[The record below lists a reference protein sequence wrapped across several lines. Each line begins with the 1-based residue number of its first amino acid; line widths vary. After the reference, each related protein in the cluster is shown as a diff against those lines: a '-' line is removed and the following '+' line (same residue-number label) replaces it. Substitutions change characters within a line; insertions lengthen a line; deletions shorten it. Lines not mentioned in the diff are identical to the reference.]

1 MSKKAKLSIA
11 AGALVVI
18 AVLVFF
24 NLKKARGDVI
34 EVQTTKVARGD
45 VTQLVSGSG
54 KIQPEKEVKISAFVS
69 AEIKRLHVQEGDN
82 VASGQLLVELDRA
95 RYEAAFERSKSD
107 LKSAQANLKKAKSEQ
122 TRAKD
127 LFAQNLYSQAELETV
142 EANFELAE
150 SSVEQAEAMLKQA
163 HDDLSKTHLRSPI
176 DGTVAKLDKEEGEI
190 ALGSQFQADVIM
202 TVADLTR
209 MEMVA
214 EIDENDVVLVALG
227 DTADIEVDALPDQK
241 FLGVVSEIAH
251 TATTR
256 GLGTQEEVTNFDVK
270 VFIISNVERLR
281 PGMSATVDIKTETHK
296 DVLYVPIQAITMRE
310 PSDTTSSVGEFSKTT
325 WRRKKGSTRDEN
337 AELWG
342 GGNADGAAENDKKAE
357 ADKNKMVQ
365 VVFVVKEGKVEM
377 RPVDTGISS
386 EKNVEIVRGLEG
398 TEEVVTGSFRALT
411 NLLKDGS
418 KVKINNKVKKF
429 SRKEGDAGGEEE
441 KQE

>member
-1 MSKKAKLSIA
+1 MSKKAKLLIA
-11 AGALVVI
+11 AGAVVVI
-18 AVLVFF
+18 AVFVFF
-24 NLKKARGDVI
+24 NIKKARGDVI

-54 KIQPEKEVKISAFVS
+54 KIEPEKEVKISAFVS
-69 AEIKRLHVQEGDN
+69 AEIKRLHVQEGDH
-82 VASGQLLVELDRA
+82 VASGQLLVELDRN
-95 RYEAAFERSKSD
+95 RYEAAFERAKSD
-107 LKSAQANLKKAKSEQ
+107 LKSAQANLKKAKSEL
-122 TRAKD
+122 TRAKN
-127 LFAQNLYSQAELETV
+127 LFSQKLYSEAEIEAV
-142 EANFELAE
+142 EANYELAE
-150 SSVEQAEAMLKQA
+150 SSVDQAEAMLKQA
-163 HDDLSKTHLRSPI
+163 RDDLSKTQLTSPI

-214 EIDENDVVLVALG
+214 EIDENDVVLVALS
-227 DTADIEVDALPDQK
+227 DSADIEVDALPDEK
-241 FLGVVSEIAH
+241 FRGVVSEIAH

-270 VFIISNVERLR
+270 ISIISNVEKLR

-296 DVLYVPIQAITMRE
+296 GVLYVPIQAITMRE
-310 PSDTTSSVGEFSKTT
+310 PSDTTSSVGEFNKKT
-325 WRRKKGSTRDEN
+325 WRRKKGATRDEN

-357 ADKNKMVQ
+357 ADKDKMVQ
-365 VVFVVKEGKVEM
+365 VVFVVKDGKAEM

-386 EKNVEIVRGLEG
+386 EKSVEIVLGLEG
-398 TEEVVTGSFRALT
+398 PEEVVTGSFRALT

-429 SRKEGDAGGEEE
+429 GRKVSGENSEEE
-441 KQE
+441 NQ